1 MILERVYKLAKPRL
15 EGRSIHDVR
24 IGLGLMAVELDNE
37 LVGVTYVLSNEIE
50 RTCAALPQ
58 AGSLVGMKA
67 DEIALWAVEGKNVIR
82 NALGLAV
89 LNSVADFESLEQINS
104 SQDADAVFSVDIRP
118 EDTIGIIGHIGPVI
132 NKLAGRKNR
141 ILIFERDESKGTAET
156 YPESAQSDLLPKC
169 QVVFIT
175 SSTLING
182 TLDPLL
188 KYCTNARDI
197 VMVGSSTPLYPEAFT
212 GTGVSVLSGTRW
224 LSSNKDSILAGVSQ
238 YAGIKQLMKY
248 GQKIS
253 VKVAK

>member
-1 MILERVYKLAKPRL
+1 M
-15 EGRSIHDVR
+15 
-24 IGLGLMAVELDNE
+24 
-37 LVGVTYVLSNEIE
+37 
-50 RTCAALPQ
+50 
-58 AGSLVGMKA
+58 
-67 DEIALWAVEGKNVIR
+67 AVEGKNVIR